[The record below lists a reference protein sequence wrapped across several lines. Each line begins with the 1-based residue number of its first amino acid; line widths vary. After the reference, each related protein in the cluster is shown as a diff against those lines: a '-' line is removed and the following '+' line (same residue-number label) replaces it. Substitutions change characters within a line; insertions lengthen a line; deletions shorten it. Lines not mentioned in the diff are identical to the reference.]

1 MNNQFRTL
9 DSDFAHKDTVVSFTH
24 SIFKIG
30 ELASFLNVIL
40 CDIGVRELYNRLI
53 NNGKGQ
59 IPLDK
64 NNEWI
69 DSGKSCEILVPGT
82 KGWQKGTL
90 RIKVA
95 LEFCP
100 DTPEIEEISP
110 KDNKQSSSN
119 EKMLDELREQ
129 IKQIN

>member
-1 MNNQFRTL
+1 MNNRFKTL
-9 DSDFAHKDTVVSFTH
+9 DSDFANKDSVVSFTH

-40 CDIGVRELYNRLI
+40 RDIGIKELYNRLVRD
-53 NNGKGQ
+53 GKGQ

-100 DTPEIEEISP
+100 DTLEIEEISP
-110 KDNKQSSSN
+110 KDNKQTSSN
-119 EKMLDELREQ
+119 EQMLDELRAQ